1 MDVPESRSD
10 AVSHKYEVYRMP
22 IDVFM
27 TQLSP
32 TMTEGRIARW
42 LKKEG
47 DTLESGEVMAE
58 IETDK
63 ATMEMEVVDEGVLH
77 KILSPEGSIVPV
89 GAPIAVIAE
98 DGEEIAADYTP
109 EGTAA
114 PAVEEAVAV
123 ATPEQVVET
132 LAAATSASE
141 DDAHADEGELN
152 LKPAGI
158 FNEDGEY
165 DLVVIGAGPGGY
177 VAAIRAAQL
186 GFKVACVEST
196 HLGGICLN
204 WGCIPTKALLRTAE
218 VVNIIKHHGDELGL
232 GVSDTTPD
240 LEKAVKRSR
249 GISDKLNKG
258 IGFLFK
264 KNKIEHIEGF
274 ASFEAGNKLM
284 VEKDGPNGKEQ
295 EQVTAKHVIVA
306 TGAKARAFPG
316 MEVDHEV
323 VITYRQALVPEKL
336 PENLIVIGSGAIG
349 MEFAYFYNAMGS
361 NVTVIEA
368 AEQVLPLEDH
378 DISKMVE
385 RSFRK
390 QKIKVVTGAMVSSA
404 RNVKGKAVV
413 EYEVKGKKESIEGD
427 VCLVAVGVL
436 GNTDNIGAENTSMK
450 VERNTIEVDD
460 YYRTDH
466 AGVYAIGDVVGA
478 PALAHVA
485 SHEGIVCVEA
495 IAGLEPHKVDYGNV
509 PGCIYCQPQVGSCG
523 LTEKAAK
530 EAGHEIKVGKMAY
543 APNGKAMGLAET
555 EGMVKTIFDA
565 ETGELLGAHIV
576 GAEATELIVSLQ
588 LARTLETTEA
598 ELAHH
603 MFPHPTLSEMIH
615 ESVLD
620 SDGKAIHI

>member
-1 MDVPESRSD
+1 
-10 AVSHKYEVYRMP
+10 MP
-22 IDVFM
+22 IDLFM

-32 TMTEGRIARW
+32 TMTEGKIARW

-47 DTLESGEVMAE
+47 DELVSGDVMAE

-63 ATMEMEVVDEGVLH
+63 ATMEMEVIDEGVLH

-89 GAPIAVIAE
+89 GTPIAVIAE
-98 DGEEIAADYTP
+98 EGEEVPADYEP
-109 EGTAA
+109 EGMAMTPAIEEAPVEVPASAA
-114 PAVEEAVAV
+114 PVAQ
-123 ATPEQVVET
+123 P
-132 LAAATSASE
+132 TSAVS
-141 DDAHADEGELN
+141 DDEHELN
-152 LKPAGI
+152 LKPAGV
-158 FNEDGEY
+158 FNADGEY
-165 DLVVIGAGPGGY
+165 DVVVIGAGPGGY

-186 GFKVACVEST
+186 GLKVACIEST

-218 VVNIIKHHGDELGL
+218 VVNIINHHGKELGL
-232 GVSDTTPD
+232 GVEEANPD
-240 LEKAVKRSR
+240 LVQAVARSR
-249 GISDKLNKG
+249 GISEKLNKG

-264 KNKIEHIEGF
+264 KNKIEHIEGY
-274 ASFEAGNKLM
+274 AKFEAGNKLV
-284 VEKDGPNGKEQ
+284 VEGKDGSRE
-295 EQVTAKHVIVA
+295 VTARHVIVA
-306 TGAKARAFPG
+306 TGARARAFPG
-316 MEVDHEV
+316 MEVDEEV
-323 VITYRQALVPEKL
+323 IITYKQALVPSKL
-336 PENLIVIGSGAIG
+336 PENLVVIGSGAIG

-361 NVTVIEA
+361 KVTVIEA
-368 AEQVLPLEDH
+368 ADQVLPLEDH
-378 DISKMVE
+378 EISKVVG
-385 RSFRK
+385 RSFKK
-390 QKIKVVTGAMVSSA
+390 QGIKIVTGAIISSTK
-404 RNVKGKAVV
+404 NVDGKAVV
-413 EYEVKGKKESIEGD
+413 EYEAKGKSQTIEGD

-450 VERNTIEVDD
+450 VERNQIEVDD

-466 AGVYAIGDVVGA
+466 TGIYAIGDVVGA

-485 SHEGIVCVEA
+485 SHEGIVCIEA
-495 IAGLEPHKVDYGNV
+495 IADLNPHVVDYGNV
-509 PGCIYCQPQVGSCG
+509 PGCTYCQPQVGSCG

-530 EAGHEIKVGKMAY
+530 EAGYEVKIGRMSY

-576 GAEATELIVSLQ
+576 GAEATEMIVSLG

-598 ELAHH
+598 DLAHH

>member
-1 MDVPESRSD
+1 
-10 AVSHKYEVYRMP
+10 MP

-32 TMTEGRIARW
+32 TMTEGKVARW

-47 DTLESGEVMAE
+47 DELVSGEVLVE

-63 ATMEMEVVDEGVLH
+63 ATMEVEVVEEGTLH
-77 KILSPEGSIVPV
+77 KIIAAEGSLIPV
-89 GAPIAVIAE
+89 GTVIAVIAE
-98 DGEEIAADYTP
+98 EDEEVPADYIP
-109 EGTAA
+109 EGITEAA
-114 PAVEEAVAV
+114 SDTEQASVVAPEEVVSNIVA
-123 ATPEQVVET
+123 ASAP
-132 LAAATSASE
+132 TS
-141 DDAHADEGELN
+141 DDEHELN

-158 FNEDGEY
+158 FNADGEY
-165 DLVVIGAGPGGY
+165 DVVVIGAGPGGY
-177 VAAIRAAQL
+177 VAAIRGAQL
-186 GFKVACVEST
+186 GLKVACIEST

-218 VVNIIKHHGDELGL
+218 IINVIEHSGDELGL
-232 GVSDTTPD
+232 GISKAKPD
-240 LEKAVKRSR
+240 LVKAVARSR
-249 GISDKLNKG
+249 KISAKLNAG

-264 KNKIEHIEGF
+264 KNKIDHIEGY
-274 ASFEAGNKLM
+274 ASFESDNKLM
-284 VEKDGPNGKEQ
+284 VKDAEGNSK
-295 EQVTAKHVIVA
+295 QVTAKHVIVA
-306 TGAKARAFPG
+306 TGARARAFPG
-316 MEVDHEV
+316 MDVDNKV
-323 VITYRQALVPEKL
+323 IITYKQALAPTSLPKKL
-336 PENLIVIGSGAIG
+336 VVIGSGAIG

-361 NVTVIEA
+361 EVTVIEA
-368 AEQVLPLEDH
+368 APQVLPLEDAE
-378 DISKMVE
+378 ISKVVD
-385 RSFRK
+385 RSFK
-390 QKIKVVTGAMVSSA
+390 KNGIKIITGAMVSSA
-404 RNVKGKAVV
+404 KNIDGKAVV
-413 EYEVKGKKESIEGD
+413 EYTVKGKEKSIEGD
-427 VCLVAVGVL
+427 VCLVAVGVI
-436 GNTDNIGAENTSMK
+436 GNTDSIGAENTSMK
-450 VERNTIEVDD
+450 VERNQIEVDD

-466 AGVYAIGDVVGA
+466 QGIYAIGDVVGA

-495 IAGLEPHKVDYGNV
+495 INGETPHPVDYGNV
-509 PGCIYCQPQVGSCG
+509 PGCTYCQPQVGSCG
-523 LTEKAAK
+523 KTEQQCKD
-530 EAGHEIKVGKMAY
+530 EGLNIKVGRMAY
-543 APNGKAMGLAET
+543 GTNGKAMGLAET

>member
-1 MDVPESRSD
+1 
-10 AVSHKYEVYRMP
+10 MP

-63 ATMEMEVVDEGVLH
+63 ATMEMEVVDEGILH
-77 KILSPEGSIVPV
+77 KIISPEGATVTV
-89 GAPIAVIAE
+89 GSPIAVIAE
-98 DGEEIAADYTP
+98 DGEEIATDYTP
-109 EGTAA
+109 ETTTAPVA
-114 PAVEEAVAV
+114 AAEEAPV

-132 LAAATSASE
+132 LSAAASATDH
-141 DDAHADEGELN
+141 DDEHELS

-158 FNEDGEY
+158 FNEDGDY
-165 DLVVIGAGPGGY
+165 DVVVIGAGPGGY

-186 GFKVACVEST
+186 GFKVACIEST

-218 VVNIIKHHGDELGL
+218 VVNIIKHHGDELGI

-240 LEKAVKRSR
+240 LDKAVKRSR
-249 GISDKLNKG
+249 GISAKLNKG

-274 ASFEAGNKLM
+274 ATFEAGNKLM
-284 VEKDGPNGKEQ
+284 VEKDGKKEQ
-295 EQVTAKHVIVA
+295 VKAKHVIVA

-323 VITYRQALVPEKL
+323 VITYHQALAPTKL
-336 PENLIVIGSGAIG
+336 PKHLVVIGSGAIG

-368 AEQVLPLEDH
+368 ADQVLPLEDH
-378 DISKMVE
+378 DISKTVE
-385 RSFRK
+385 RSFKK
-390 QKIKVVTGAMVSSA
+390 QKIKIITGAMVSSA
-404 RNVKGKAVV
+404 KNVKGKAVV
-413 EYEVKGKKESIEGD
+413 EFEAKGKKESIEGD

-436 GNTDNIGAENTSMK
+436 GNTDKIGAENTSMK
-450 VERNTIEVDD
+450 VERNAIEVDD

-485 SHEGIVCVEA
+485 SHEGIVCIEG
-495 IAGLEPHKVDYGNV
+495 IAGLNPHKVDYGNV
-509 PGCIYCQPQVGSCG
+509 PGCTYCQPQVGSCG

-530 EAGHEIKVGKMAY
+530 EAGHEIKVGKMSY

-565 ETGELLGAHIV
+565 ESGELLGAHIV

-588 LARTLETTEA
+588 LARTLETTDED
-598 ELAHH
+598 LAHH

>member
-1 MDVPESRSD
+1 
-10 AVSHKYEVYRMP
+10 MP

-32 TMTEGRIARW
+32 TMTEGKIARW

-47 DTLESGEVMAE
+47 DELVSGEVLVE

-63 ATMEMEVVDEGVLH
+63 ATMEVEVVEEGTLH
-77 KILSPEGSIVPV
+77 KIIAAEGDLIPV
-89 GAPIAVIAE
+89 GSAIAVIAE
-98 DGEEIAADYTP
+98 DDEEVPADYIPESINEAPATEAPVIAA
-109 EGTAA
+109 EKVVSNIVAASA
-114 PAVEEAVAV
+114 PAP
-123 ATPEQVVET
+123 TGHG
-132 LAAATSASE
+132 
-141 DDAHADEGELN
+141 DDEHELN

-158 FNEDGEY
+158 FNADGEY
-165 DLVVIGAGPGGY
+165 DVVVIGAGPGGY

-186 GFKVACVEST
+186 GLKVACIEST

-218 VVNIIKHHGDELGL
+218 IINVIQHSGDELGL
-232 GVSDTTPD
+232 GISKVKPN
-240 LEKAVKRSR
+240 LAKAVARSR
-249 GISDKLNKG
+249 KISAKLNGG

-264 KNKIEHIEGF
+264 KNKIDHIEGF
-274 ASFEAGNKLM
+274 ASFESDNKLM
-284 VEKDGPNGKEQ
+284 VKGADGNNKQ
-295 EQVTAKHVIVA
+295 ITAKHVIVA
-306 TGAKARAFPG
+306 TGARARAFPG
-316 MEVDHEV
+316 MDVDNKV
-323 VITYRQALVPEKL
+323 IITYKQALAPTSLPKKL
-336 PENLIVIGSGAIG
+336 VVIGSGAIG

-361 NVTVIEA
+361 EVTIIEA
-368 AEQVLPLEDH
+368 APQVLPLEDAE
-378 DISKMVE
+378 ISKVVD
-385 RSFRK
+385 RSFK
-390 QKIKVVTGAMVSSA
+390 KNGIKIITNAMVSSA
-404 RNVKGKAVV
+404 KNVDGKAVV
-413 EYEVKGKKESIEGD
+413 EYTVKDKEQSIEGD
-427 VCLVAVGVL
+427 VCLVAVGVI
-436 GNTDNIGAENTSMK
+436 GNTDSIGAENTSMK
-450 VERNTIEVDD
+450 VERNQIEVDD

-466 AGVYAIGDVVGA
+466 QGIYAIGDVVGA

-495 IAGLEPHKVDYGNV
+495 IHGETPHPVDYGNV
-509 PGCIYCQPQVGSCG
+509 PGCTYCQPQVGSCG
-523 LTEKAAK
+523 KTEQQCKDEGIA
-530 EAGHEIKVGKMAY
+530 IKVGRMSY
-543 APNGKAMGLAET
+543 GTNGKAMGLAET

>member
-1 MDVPESRSD
+1 
-10 AVSHKYEVYRMP
+10 MP

-32 TMTEGRIARW
+32 TMTEGKIARW

-47 DTLESGEVMAE
+47 DELVSGEVLVE

-63 ATMEMEVVDEGVLH
+63 ATMEVEVVEEGILH
-77 KILSPEGSIVPV
+77 KIIAAEGSLIPV
-89 GAPIAVIAE
+89 GAAIAVIAE
-98 DGEEIAADYTP
+98 DDEEIADDYMP
-109 EGTAA
+109 EGITESA
-114 PAVEEAVAV
+114 PAAEEAPVVA
-123 ATPEQVVET
+123 AQDVVNNIV
-132 LAAATSASE
+132 AATAPSS
-141 DDAHADEGELN
+141 DDGHELN
-152 LKPAGI
+152 LKLAGV
-158 FNEDGEY
+158 FNADGEY
-165 DLVVIGAGPGGY
+165 DVVVIGAGPGGY

-186 GFKVACVEST
+186 GFKVACIEST

-218 VVNIIKHHGDELGL
+218 IINVIQHSGDELGL
-232 GVSDTTPD
+232 GITKAKPD
-240 LEKAVKRSR
+240 LVKAVARSR
-249 GISDKLNKG
+249 KISAKLNGG

-264 KNKIEHIEGF
+264 KNKIDHIEGF
-274 ASFEAGNKLM
+274 ATFETDNKLM
-284 VEKDGPNGKEQ
+284 VKGSDGKSK
-295 EQVTAKHVIVA
+295 QVTAKHVIVA
-306 TGAKARAFPG
+306 TGARARAFPG
-316 MEVDHEV
+316 MDVDNKV
-323 VITYRQALVPEKL
+323 IITYKQALAPTSLPKKL
-336 PENLIVIGSGAIG
+336 VVIGSGAIG

-361 NVTVIEA
+361 EVTIIEA
-368 AEQVLPLEDH
+368 AANVLPLEDAE
-378 DISKMVE
+378 ISKVVD
-385 RSFRK
+385 RSFK
-390 QKIKVVTGAMVSSA
+390 KNGIKIITGAMVSSA
-404 RNVKGKAVV
+404 KNVDGKAVV
-413 EYEVKGKKESIEGD
+413 EYTVKDKAQSIEGD
-427 VCLVAVGVL
+427 VCLVAVGVI
-436 GNTDNIGAENTSMK
+436 GNTDAIAAENTSMK
-450 VERNTIEVDD
+450 IERNQIEVDD

-466 AGVYAIGDVVGA
+466 QGIYAIGDVVGA

-495 IAGLEPHKVDYGNV
+495 IHGGNPHPVDYGNV
-509 PGCIYCQPQVGSCG
+509 PGCTYCQPQVGSCG
-523 LTEKAAK
+523 KTEQKCKDEGIA
-530 EAGHEIKVGKMAY
+530 IKVGRMAY
-543 APNGKAMGLAET
+543 GTNGKAMGLAET

>member
-1 MDVPESRSD
+1 
-10 AVSHKYEVYRMP
+10 MP

-32 TMTEGRIARW
+32 TMTEGKIARW

-47 DTLESGEVMAE
+47 DELVSGEVLVE

-63 ATMEMEVVDEGVLH
+63 ATMEVEVVEEGTLH
-77 KILSPEGSIVPV
+77 KIIAAEGALIPV
-89 GAPIAVIAE
+89 GAAIAVIAE
-98 DGEEIAADYTP
+98 DDEEVADDYMP
-109 EGTAA
+109 EGIAESAPAEAA
-114 PAVEEAVAV
+114 PVLASAD
-123 ATPEQVVET
+123 VVENIV
-132 LAAATSASE
+132 AASAASTS
-141 DDAHADEGELN
+141 DDEHELN
-152 LKPAGI
+152 LKPAGL
-158 FNEDGEY
+158 FNADGEY
-165 DLVVIGAGPGGY
+165 DVVVIGAGPGGY

-186 GFKVACVEST
+186 GFKVACIEST

-218 VVNIIKHHGDELGL
+218 IINVIQHSGDELGL
-232 GVSDTTPD
+232 GITKAKPD
-240 LEKAVKRSR
+240 LVKAVARSR
-249 GISDKLNKG
+249 KISAKLNGG

-264 KNKIEHIEGF
+264 KNKIDHIEGF
-274 ASFEAGNKLM
+274 ATFEADNKLM
-284 VEKDGPNGKEQ
+284 VKDADGNSK
-295 EQVTAKHVIVA
+295 QVTAKHVIVA
-306 TGAKARAFPG
+306 TGARARAFPG
-316 MEVDHEV
+316 MDVDNKII
-323 VITYRQALVPEKL
+323 ITYKQALAPTSL
-336 PENLIVIGSGAIG
+336 PKRLVVIGSGAIG

-361 NVTVIEA
+361 EVTVIEA
-368 AEQVLPLEDH
+368 AANVLPLEDTE
-378 DISKMVE
+378 ISKVVD
-385 RSFRK
+385 RSFK
-390 QKIKVVTGAMVSSA
+390 KNGIKIITGAMVSSA
-404 RNVKGKAVV
+404 KNIDGKAVV
-413 EYEVKGKKESIEGD
+413 EYTVKDKAQSIEGD
-427 VCLVAVGVL
+427 VCLVAVGVI
-436 GNTDNIGAENTSMK
+436 GNTDAIGAENTAMK
-450 VERNTIEVDD
+450 VERNQIEVDD

-466 AGVYAIGDVVGA
+466 QGVYAIGDVVGA

-495 IAGLEPHKVDYGNV
+495 INGENPHPVDYGNV
-509 PGCIYCQPQVGSCG
+509 PGCTYCQPQVGSCG
-523 LTEKAAK
+523 KTEQQCKD
-530 EAGHEIKVGKMAY
+530 EGLNIKVGRMAY
-543 APNGKAMGLAET
+543 GTNGKAMGLAET